1 MKLTLQRY
9 SWLVALQLALLAAD
23 LLFNAFGSWISRNKL
38 QTAIFCFVI
47 QDAFIIVEYLLFTL
61 ALHSTCVYQ
70 VGASHIILRNCKLF
84 LFCITFYF
92 LLSAS
97 QHSWIVYQ
105 YRLSASETAQQWP
118 LALYALAVIQRM
130 MSVFYY
136 YTSKSTALIMA
147 DPRYKEEHLDWIA
160 EQLGDK

>member
-1 MKLTLQRY
+1 MKLTLRRY
-9 SWLVALQLALLAAD
+9 SWLLVFQLALLLAD
-23 LLFNAFGSWISRNKL
+23 LFFNAFGSSLARDKL
-38 QTAIFCFVI
+38 QTAIFFFVV
-47 QDAFIIVEYLLFTL
+47 QDSFIIIEYLLFTL
-61 ALHSTCVYQ
+61 SLHSTCVYQ

-84 LFCITFYF
+84 LFSITIYF

-105 YRLSASETAQQWP
+105 YRLSPSESSQQWP
-118 LALYALAVIQRM
+118 LALYALAVFQRL
-130 MSVFYY
+130 MSVLYY

>member
-1 MKLTLQRY
+1 MKLTFRRY
-9 SWLVALQLALLAAD
+9 SWLLALQLALLVAD
-23 LLFNAFGSWISRNKL
+23 LFFNAFGSWLSREKL
-38 QTAIFCFVI
+38 QTAIFFFIV

-84 LFCITFYF
+84 LFSITVYF

-105 YRLSASETAQQWP
+105 YRLSPSESTHQWP
-118 LALYALAVIQRM
+118 LALYALAVFQRL

>member
-1 MKLTLQRY
+1 MKLTLRRY
-9 SWLVALQLALLAAD
+9 SWLLSLQFTLLAAD
-23 LLFNAFGSWISRNKL
+23 LFFNAFGSWLARDKL
-38 QTAIFCFVI
+38 QTAIFFFVL
-47 QDAFIIVEYLLFTL
+47 QDAFIILEYLLFTL

-70 VGASHIILRNCKLF
+70 VGASHLILRNCKLF
-84 LFCITFYF
+84 LFSITAYF

-105 YRLSASETAQQWP
+105 YRMSDMAASQQWP
-118 LALYALAVIQRM
+118 LALYALAVVQRL

-136 YTSKSTALIMA
+136 YTSKSTTLIMT
-147 DPRYKEEHLDWIA
+147 DPRYKDEHLDWIA

>member
-1 MKLTLQRY
+1 MKLTLRRY
-9 SWLVALQLALLAAD
+9 SWVVALQLALLAAD
-23 LLFNAFGSWISRNKL
+23 LFFNAFGLWLSRDKL
-38 QTAIFCFVI
+38 QTAIFFFVI
-47 QDAFIIVEYLLFTL
+47 QDAFIILEYLLFTL

-84 LFCITFYF
+84 LFSITVYF

-97 QHSWIVYQ
+97 QHSWTVYQ
-105 YRLSASETAQQWP
+105 YRLSASESAQQWP
-118 LALYALAVIQRM
+118 LALYALTVLQRL

>member
-1 MKLTLQRY
+1 MKLTLRRY

-23 LLFNAFGSWISRNKL
+23 LFFNAFGSWLSRDKL
-38 QTAIFCFVI
+38 QTAIFFFVI

-84 LFCITFYF
+84 LFSITVYF

-97 QHSWIVYQ
+97 QHSWTVYQ
-105 YRLSASETAQQWP
+105 YRLSASESAQQWP
-118 LALYALAVIQRM
+118 LALYALTVLQRL

>member
-1 MKLTLQRY
+1 MKLTLRRY
-9 SWLVALQLALLAAD
+9 SWLLVFQLALLLAD
-23 LLFNAFGSWISRNKL
+23 LFFNAFGSWLARDKL
-38 QTAIFCFVI
+38 QTAIFFFVV
-47 QDAFIIVEYLLFTL
+47 QDSFIIIEYLLFTL
-61 ALHSTCVYQ
+61 SLHSTCVYQ

-84 LFCITFYF
+84 LFSITIYF

-105 YRLSASETAQQWP
+105 YRLSPSESSQQWP
-118 LALYALAVIQRM
+118 LALYALAVFQRL
-130 MSVFYY
+130 MSVLYY

>member
-1 MKLTLQRY
+1 MKLTLRRY
-9 SWLVALQLALLAAD
+9 SWLVAMQLTLLAVD
-23 LLFNAFGSWISRNKL
+23 LFFNAFGSWLSRDRL
-38 QTAIFCFVI
+38 QTAIFFFII
-47 QDAFIIVEYLLFTL
+47 QDAFIIIEYLLFTL

-84 LFCITFYF
+84 LFSITVYF

-97 QHSWIVYQ
+97 QHSWTIYL
-105 YRLSASETAQQWP
+105 YRVSPSESAQQWP
-118 LALYALAVIQRM
+118 LALYALTVLQRL
-130 MSVFYY
+130 MSVYYY

>member
-1 MKLTLQRY
+1 MKLTLRRY
-9 SWLVALQLALLAAD
+9 SWLLVFQLALLLAD
-23 LLFNAFGSWISRNKL
+23 LFFNAFGSWLARDKL
-38 QTAIFCFVI
+38 QTAIFFFVV
-47 QDAFIIVEYLLFTL
+47 QDSFIIIEYLLFTL
-61 ALHSTCVYQ
+61 SLHSTCVYQ

-84 LFCITFYF
+84 LFSITIYF

-105 YRLSASETAQQWP
+105 YRLSPSESTQQWP
-118 LALYALAVIQRM
+118 LALYALAVFQRL
-130 MSVFYY
+130 MSVLYY

>member
-1 MKLTLQRY
+1 MKLTLRRY
-9 SWLVALQLALLAAD
+9 SWLLTFQLALLLAD
-23 LLFNAFGSWISRNKL
+23 LFFNAFGSWLSRDKL
-38 QTAIFCFVI
+38 QTAIFFFIV
-47 QDAFIIVEYLLFTL
+47 QDAFIIIEYLLFTL

-84 LFCITFYF
+84 LFSITIYF

-105 YRLSASETAQQWP
+105 YRLSPSESSQQWP
-118 LALYALAVIQRM
+118 LALYALAVFQRF
-130 MSVFYY
+130 MSVLYY

>member
-1 MKLTLQRY
+1 MKLTLRRY
-9 SWLVALQLALLAAD
+9 SWLLAFQLALLLAD
-23 LLFNAFGSWISRNKL
+23 LFFNAFGSWLSRDKL
-38 QTAIFCFVI
+38 QTAIFFFVV
-47 QDAFIIVEYLLFTL
+47 QDAFIIIEYLLFTL

-84 LFCITFYF
+84 LFSITIYF

-105 YRLSASETAQQWP
+105 YRLPPSESSQQWP
-118 LALYALAVIQRM
+118 LALYALPVFQRL